1 MRKRLGMAVAASV
14 LAAGVFGGASFGASP
29 AAPFVRCANF
39 AARLGTLEGAVATAS
54 ANGNTAA
61 VTRIQNRIDAVVAK
75 KTAAGC

>member
-1 MRKRLGMAVAASV
+1 MRKRLGMAVAGSV
-14 LAAGVFGGASFGASP
+14 LAAGVFSGASFGASP

-39 AARLGTLEGAVATAS
+39 TARLGTLEGAVATAA

-61 VTRIQNRIDAVVAK
+61 VNRIQNRIAAVIAK

>member
-1 MRKRLGMAVAASV
+1 MRKRLGMAVAGSV
-14 LAAGVFGGASFGASP
+14 LAAGLFGGASFGASP

-39 AARLGTLEGAVATAS
+39 TARLGTLQGAVTTAA

-61 VTRIQNRIDAVVAK
+61 VNRINARIAAVIAK